1 MENSRLTVKPSQL
14 INVGWLLFSVA
25 VAFFHPIIGGAVLV
39 IYLWK
44 RLEFSC
50 WKYELY
56 DSTISEKK
64 GVLNSSIEE
73 IHWVRIKSISVEQN
87 TLEKLIGAYT
97 YIIRTA
103 DPNRPIFTI
112 RSISVEDA
120 IFRGMM
126 KDKVKHTRQ
135 KMGVRNFDIFESN

>member
-1 MENSRLTVKPSQL
+1 MENSTLTVKPSQL
-14 INVGWLLFSVA
+14 INVGWLLFSIG
-25 VAFFHPIIGGAVLV
+25 VAFLHPLIGGAIFV

-56 DSTISEKK
+56 DSTICEKK
-64 GVLNSSIEE
+64 GVLSTSIEE
-73 IHWVRIKSISVEQN
+73 IHWFRIKSISVEQN
-87 TLEKLIGAYT
+87 TWEKCIGAYS

-103 DPNRPIFTI
+103 DPNSPIFTI

-126 KDKVKHTRQ
+126 KDRVKHTRQ

>member
-1 MENSRLTVKPSQL
+1 MVKPSLL
-14 INVGWLLFSVA
+14 INVGWLLFPIGTT
-25 VAFFHPIIGGAVLV
+25 FLHPIIGGGGLV

-64 GVLNSSIEE
+64 GVLNSSIEKV
-73 IHWVRIKSISVEQN
+73 HWFRIKSISVEQN
-87 TLEKLIGAYT
+87 TWEKLIGSYT

-112 RSISVEDA
+112 RSISVEEA
-120 IFRGMM
+120 IL
-126 KDKVKHTRQ
+126 
-135 KMGVRNFDIFESN
+135 EA